1 MKADAALGLC
11 QLLGLEDLNIWRAG
25 LPGLGQAW
33 CGKVLDMSVNLRVSG
48 LLASVCLF
56 GVVSGGAVF
65 AQDAVLDEVV
75 VDQPAVDAPADAVD
89 AAVEPAVVE
98 DVAIVDD
105 VAAAAPPER
114 VALAVPAPGEQTGY
128 EEYDD
133 EELQGESAW
142 LQRNLDEVN
151 NYIENIAM
159 ECEGDC
165 EGDIEDAI
173 MYRDFVQ
180 NDLDNLNEEIRRR
193 QPAVVVTPEV
203 TPAVTPV
210 RAIDRRD
217 DAAPPREFCTA
228 LAASGSR
235 ADCGW
240 SYRQSK

>member
-11 QLLGLEDLNIWRAG
+11 QLLGLGDLNIWRAG
-25 LPGLGQAW
+25 LPGSGQVL
-33 CGKVLDMSVNLRVSG
+33 CGKVLDMSVKLRVSG

-56 GVVSGGAVF
+56 GVVAGGAVF
-65 AQDAVLDEVV
+65 AQDAVLDDVV

-114 VALAVPAPGEQTGY
+114 VALAVPAPDEETGY
-128 EEYDD
+128 EGYDD
-133 EELQGESAW
+133 AELQHEAVS
-142 LQRNLDEVN
+142 LQSNLGEVN
-151 NYIENIAM
+151 NYIEDFRNG
-159 ECEGDC
+159 CEGDC
-165 EGDIEDAI
+165 EGDIEEAYW
-173 MYRDFVQ
+173 YRDFVQ
-180 NDLDNLNEEIRRR
+180 NELDNLNEEIRRR
-193 QPAVVVTPEV
+193 QPAEVVTPEV

>member
-1 MKADAALGLC
+1 MG
-11 QLLGLEDLNIWRAG
+11 DLNIWRADQ
-25 LPGLGQAW
+25 PGSGQVL
-33 CGKVLDMSVNLRVSG
+33 CGKDLNMSVKLRVSG

-65 AQDAVLDEVV
+65 AQDAVVDEVV
-75 VDQPAVDAPADAVD
+75 VDQPAVDAPVDVVD

-98 DVAIVDD
+98 DMAIVED
-105 VAAAAPPER
+105 VAAAVPPER
-114 VALAVPAPGEQTGY
+114 VALAVPAPGEETGY
-128 EEYDD
+128 EDYDD
-133 EELQGESAW
+133 ASLADKVADLEESLAEI
-142 LQRNLDEVN
+142 N
-151 NYIENIAM
+151 NYLERY

-165 EGDIEDAI
+165 EGDIEYYI
-173 MYRDFVQ
+173 RYRDFFQ